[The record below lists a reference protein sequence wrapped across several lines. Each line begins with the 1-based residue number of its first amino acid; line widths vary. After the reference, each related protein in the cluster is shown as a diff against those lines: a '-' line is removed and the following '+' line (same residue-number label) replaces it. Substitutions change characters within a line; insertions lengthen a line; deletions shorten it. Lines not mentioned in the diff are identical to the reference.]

1 LVQRQPKCFLKKH
14 EDEIKKFILK
24 EKRREIKKMAKLKN
38 ERKGGQ

>member
-1 LVQRQPKCFLKKH
+1 LVQRQPKCFFKKY